1 MSLRFAS
8 AMLISVVGLVAY
20 ILLKNQVII
29 MYYVI
34 NVVGCDYK
42 LARPFS
48 VNLLNLNEI
57 FCTSRCVWCGAALG
71 Q

>member
-8 AMLISVVGLVAY
+8 AMLISVVGFVAY
-20 ILLKNQVII
+20 ILLKNQLNIT
-29 MYYVI
+29 YYII

-42 LARPFS
+42 LTRPFS

-57 FCTSRCVWCGAALG
+57 SCTY
-71 Q
+71 